1 MYNDRNRML
10 QEELERTNVELANLQ
25 YRYDGFMQG
34 MDMLRRVRL
43 NATLEKNALSIEVAE
58 RA

>member
-1 MYNDRNRML
+1 MYDDRNRML